1 MYKMNQNA
9 KRMHCAKRNKMAPR
23 VKGNNLQNG
32 MKNDY
37 FQETIRIFVK
47 AENDQSHA

>member
-1 MYKMNQNA
+1 
-9 KRMHCAKRNKMAPR
+9 MAPR

-37 FQETIRIFVK
+37 YFPETIRIFVK

>member
-1 MYKMNQNA
+1 MNQNA

-37 FQETIRIFVK
+37 FQETIRIL